1 MIRYVAGFTGFALV
15 SACFPGDSV
24 AQESISQTASTV
36 SLPMAELGQQT
47 LIPPPV
53 AQNHGLSFGAP
64 VIVLPVPLPTGGAS
78 GSNNTYGF
86 QYPGSYIPRDTP
98 LHRFNGYIV
107 CNPPNTAGGAN
118 RAATSES
125 TGTPVA
131 RRMVKITTTRSLAT
145 PAYLQPCPIYTIN
158 GEIPDNNAY
167 TTRSS
172 R

>member
-1 MIRYVAGFTGFALV
+1 MIRYVAVFTGFALV
-15 SACFPGDSV
+15 STCFSGDSV
-24 AQESISQTASTV
+24 AQESV
-36 SLPMAELGQQT
+36 
-47 LIPPPV
+47 V
-53 AQNHGLSFGAP
+53 QNHSPPFGAP
-64 VIVLPVPLPTGGAS
+64 VIVLPVPLSMGGTS

-107 CNPPNTAGGAN
+107 CNPPNTADGAN
-118 RAATSES
+118 GAATSES

-131 RRMVKITTTRSLAT
+131 RRMVKITTTRSLAA

-158 GEIPDNNAY
+158 GEIQDNNAY